1 MKLIMA
7 FVKPF
12 RLDHVREAM
21 EEVGVDSF
29 SFTEARGIGHHKGE
43 RDIYRGVEYAPSF
56 VPMVQI
62 IVMVRAE
69 MAQDLISAIVKAA
82 KSDEPGSG
90 KVMAFDLSDVVFGRR
105 SARERGNTLRHGP
118 PRRNEGDLK
127 CFRQRSDLF
136 W

>member
-43 RDIYRGVEYAPSF
+43 RDIYKGGNGARPHFRDREGG
-56 VPMVQI
+56 Q
-62 IVMVRAE
+62 VR
-69 MAQDLISAIVKAA
+69 
-82 KSDEPGSG
+82 
-90 KVMAFDLSDVVFGRR
+90 R
-105 SARERGNTLRHGP
+105 T
-118 PRRNEGDLK
+118 
-127 CFRQRSDLF
+127 RQRQSHGF
-136 W
+136 